1 MKKINHN
8 TPSVL
13 SLDALSKVSNQRLNT
28 PVTIFRGTH
37 AHPQR
42 HITLHEL
49 FSEIQTSD
57 AAKLSHSQSIVC
69 AYEQYLIQ
77 AAEQVPQAK
86 AAYNELKNQLNGF
99 LMGNFT
105 YRANDVVNCA
115 EYVPCLVFDLDSC
128 ISNYQAFELQ
138 QKIQAL
144 DYVFSVFP
152 SPSGHGLRVLVWTAS
167 TYETHRIVYQQIL
180 VALCADLNLTTDRK
194 RGIHF
199 DATCEN
205 ESRHFYYVA
214 VKPQDFYLNLESTIW
229 EQNQPKI
236 VPKET
241 VKDDLI
247 PKTTHSIVKQDIY
260 TYIDEINDDVKIDFI
275 IKRID
280 MNKPRKLQCFDF
292 GCRCCENQV
301 PFEAAKRSALEHFWD
316 SEQKNPEKIIETQ
329 LKDGYDQT
337 MTRYTDEQFA
347 AYLLKTHQI
356 KVVNAVK
363 KHLAQDFSKKEVKTN
378 PTQDRKSIF
387 TMIETKLKQHYDF
400 RRNIISQE
408 IELRIKP
415 NGGFETMDDSEFN
428 NLIRFLSDEG
438 LNISHKKLETS
449 LFSDFTPKYDPIQ
462 LYFEALPEWN
472 HQIDYIKELSSYV
485 IAKNQEWFEL
495 MFRKMLVRAIA
506 CSLGITENKHCFVLF
521 GGQHNGKTHFL
532 RYLCPPALKNYRKEN
547 FKTDKDGILALGQN
561 FLIILDE
568 LDRLKKED
576 SESLKAVFSMDV
588 TKERLPFG
596 KMPMKFKRIANFVGT
611 TNKKEILSDETGNI
625 RWLIMEIMA
634 IRHDDGGP
642 NGYSK
647 INIDNVWSQAYFLLK
662 EGYPYKLTKENFVDS
677 EANNE
682 LFRHVSVEKELLVQY
697 FLLPQQNN
705 KEKVKLMT
713 STNIL
718 MTLQKLSTFNNL
730 KLSNLRKALR
740 ELGYEEKQIFQIG
753 KVFMVIENFKTK

>member
-229 EQNQPKI
+229 EQNQPEI

-400 RRNIISQE
+400 RRNIISQD
-408 IELRIKP
+408 IELRKKT
-415 NGGFETMDDSEFN
+415 NEDFETLTDRKTND
-428 NLIRFLSDEG
+428 LIRFLSGEG
-438 LNISHKKLETS
+438 LNISHKTLETS
-449 LFSDFTPKYDPIQ
+449 LNSAFTPEYDPIQ
-462 LYFEALPEWN
+462 FYFESLPTWN
-472 HQIDYIKELSSYV
+472 KKIDYIQELSHYV
-485 IAKNQEWFEL
+485 VAKNQAWFQQML
-495 MFRKMLVRAIA
+495 KKMLVRSIA
-506 CSLGITENKHCFVLF
+506 CGFSVTENKHCLVLF
-521 GGQHNGKTHFL
+521 GGQNNGKTHFL
-532 RYLCPPALKNYRKEN
+532 RYLCPPFLKNYRKEN
-547 FKTDKDGILALGQN
+547 FKTDKDGVIALGQN
-561 FLIILDE
+561 FWIILDE
-568 LDRLKKED
+568 LDRLRKRD
-576 SESLKAVFSMDV
+576 SEDLKAIFSMDF
-588 TKERLPFG
+588 TKERPPFG
-596 KMPMKFKRIANFVGT
+596 RLQIPLRRIANFVGT
-611 TNKKEILSDETGNI
+611 TNKKEILSDETGNV
-625 RWLIMEIMA
+625 RWIIIEVLSIM
-634 IRHDDGGP
+634 HDNGGS
-642 NGYSK
+642 NGYCA
-647 INIDNVWSQAYFLLK
+647 INIDKVWAQAYALFKKGFDYRLSA
-662 EGYPYKLTKENFVDS
+662 EDFDNS
-677 EANNE
+677 EQNNE
-682 LFRHVSVEKELLVQY
+682 QFKQVSIEKELLNQY
-697 FLLPQQNN
+697 FDLPNN
-705 KEKVKLMT
+705 DNQEKAVPRT
-713 STNIL
+713 STSIL
-718 MTLQKLSTFNNL
+718 IKLQKITSINNL
-730 KLSNLRKALR
+730 RLSILRKALY
-740 ELGYEEKQIFQIG
+740 ELGFVEQRTAQLG
-753 KVFMVIENFKTK
+753 RTFMVVEKKL